1 MFQLEVT
8 IILIDKKQQIVS
20 NIWYNVGPQWVEP
33 DTGQGVSKFGCPAQS
48 DVKFPPDD
56 VYSWRVYSSGLAT
69 NQLAPTRLKELSDVK
84 LEISNKN
91 LKIHG
96 RSKQNLSV
104 CITIIHVSRNF
115 THETTTYVLG
125 LQWICMPIPF
135 VLISYMYI
143 YFGS

>member
-1 MFQLEVT
+1 MFQFEVT
-8 IILIDKKQQIVS
+8 IILIDKKQQRVS

-56 VYSWRVYSSGLAT
+56 VYKWRVYSSGLAT
-69 NQLAPTRLKELSDVK
+69 NQLVPTRLKELSDVK

-96 RSKQNLSV
+96 RSK
-104 CITIIHVSRNF
+104 HV
-115 THETTTYVLG
+115 LP
-125 LQWICMPIPF
+125 Q
-135 VLISYMYI
+135 YMYQETLLMKLLHM
-143 YFGS
+143 YYTEYVCLSPSY

>member
-8 IILIDKKQQIVS
+8 IILIDKKQQRVS

-56 VYSWRVYSSGLAT
+56 VYSWCVYSSGLAT

-115 THETTTYVLG
+115 THETTTYVLH
-125 LQWICMPIPF
+125 WICMPIPF
-135 VLISYMYI
+135 VLVTCTYNLGPNH
-143 YFGS
+143 F

>member
-1 MFQLEVT
+1 MFQFEVT
-8 IILIDKKQQIVS
+8 IILIDKKQQRVS

-56 VYSWRVYSSGLAT
+56 VYKWRVYSSGLAT
-69 NQLAPTRLKELSDVK
+69 NQLVPTRLKELSDVK

-96 RSKQNLSV
+96 RSKDNQPHNLSV
-104 CITIIHVSRNF
+104 CTAITCIKKLYS
-115 THETTTYVLG
+115 
-125 LQWICMPIPF
+125 
-135 VLISYMYI
+135 
-143 YFGS
+143 

>member
-1 MFQLEVT
+1 MFQFEVT
-8 IILIDKKQQIVS
+8 IILIDKKQQRVS

-69 NQLAPTRLKELSDVK
+69 NQLVPTRLKELSDVK

-96 RSKQNLSV
+96 RSKDNQPQNLSV
-104 CITIIHVSRNF
+104 CTATIHCIKKLYSWNYYIC
-115 THETTTYVLG
+115 TTLNMYAYPLR
-125 LQWICMPIPF
+125 
-135 VLISYMYI
+135 ISYMYI
-143 YFGS
+143 